1 MLRETKDRR
10 SRAIRPP
17 TVENLGA
24 LEDGAVARALTEQG
38 PFITIAGER
47 RWTASLLRG
56 NQVQIRGRL
65 RRPGT

>member
-1 MLRETKDRR
+1 MVRETKDRR
-10 SRAIRPP
+10 SRASRPP
-17 TVENLGA
+17 TVEDMRD
-24 LEDGAVARALTEQG
+24 ERVANGRALTEQG

-47 RWTASLLRG
+47 LWTASLLRG